1 MDFLVTRSTR
11 TLTQHSV
18 IFRPTGNRNFEN
30 SLFFMEFD
38 IPKLDVIVVV
48 SLSPTVSRIDR
59 IEIDRIEID
68 CNQDEAK
75 SDRPKKPVE

>member
-1 MDFLVTRSTR
+1 
-11 TLTQHSV
+11 
-18 IFRPTGNRNFEN
+18 
-30 SLFFMEFD
+30 MEFD